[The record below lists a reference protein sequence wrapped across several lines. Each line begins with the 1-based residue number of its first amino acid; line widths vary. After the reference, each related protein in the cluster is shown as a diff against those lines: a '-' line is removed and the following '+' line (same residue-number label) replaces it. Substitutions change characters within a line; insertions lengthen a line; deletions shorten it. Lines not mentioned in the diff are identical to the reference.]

1 MQKTAFYILALI
13 TLTVVAAAFFT
24 QERNAPETEIRTTPV
39 FADLLERVNDVS
51 KIEIKSKTEETVLV
65 KRGAAWEVENR
76 GHFPALF
83 EKVKGAVV
91 ALAELQVIERKTANK
106 ELYSKLGVED
116 PAGDAAA
123 SKLVTLHGRDGQALA
138 SLIIGNPRSGKS
150 AGTYV
155 RLLDKPQALL
165 VKGRLELAANP
176 MEWLV
181 KDVAHIPSER
191 IREVV
196 IQKPGQALVR
206 VYKNDPKD
214 ADYTLD
220 ALPKG
225 HKVKSQ
231 LTLNSLATSLEYL
244 RFDDVA
250 PRADLKLP
258 ADPTVTTL
266 RTFDGLVAIVE
277 SAIVKDKTWASVEFS
292 FDAEAAKQAA
302 FATEKVAPAGGKPD
316 AKAEAGGKKVAPAPS
331 VAEEVKALSEKT
343 AHWAYGLPSYQ
354 GELLTKTV
362 AALTTKEG
370 KTKPSPAPKK
380 AERRPT
386 PRP

>member
-1 MQKTAFYILALI
+1 MQKTAFYFLALI
-13 TLTVVAAAFFT
+13 TLVVVAAAFFA

-39 FADLLERVNDVS
+39 FTDLLDRVNDVS
-51 KIEIKSKTEETVLV
+51 RIEIKSKTEQTVLV
-65 KRGAAWEVENR
+65 ERGAGWEVENH

-91 ALAELQVIERKTANK
+91 ALAELQVVERKTANK
-106 ELYSKLGVED
+106 ALYAKLGVED
-116 PAGDAAA
+116 PAGEAAA
-123 SKLVTLHGRDGQALA
+123 SKLVTLLDRDGQALA
-138 SLIIGNPRSGKS
+138 SLIIGNPSTGKT

-155 RLLDKPQALL
+155 RLPDEAQALL
-165 VKGRLELAANP
+165 VKGSLDVPANP

-231 LTLNSLATSLEYL
+231 LTVNSLATPLEYL
-244 RFDDVA
+244 RFDDVT

-266 RTFDGLVAIVE
+266 RTFDGLVAIVK
-277 SAIVKDKTWASVEFS
+277 SAIVKDKTWAKVEFS
-292 FDAEAAKQAA
+292 FDFEAAKKAA
-302 FATEKVAPAGGKPD
+302 VNTGNPASGDGKAGANTESKAKP
-316 AKAEAGGKKVAPAPS
+316 PAPS

-343 AHWAYGLPSYQ
+343 AHWAYVLPSHK
-354 GELLTKTV
+354 GELLTTTA

-370 KTKPSPAPKK
+370 KDENKPSSAPKK
-380 AERRPT
+380 T
-386 PRP
+386 PES

>member
-1 MQKTAFYILALI
+1 
-13 TLTVVAAAFFT
+13 AAAFFA
-24 QERNAPETEIRTTPV
+24 QERNAPETEIRTAPV
-39 FADLLERVNDVS
+39 FADLLERVNDIS
-51 KIEIKSKTEETVLV
+51 KIEIKSKTEQTVLV

-91 ALAELQVIERKTANK
+91 SLAELQVIERKTANK

-116 PAGDAAA
+116 PASAAGA
-123 SKLVTLHGRDGQALA
+123 SKLVTLLGRDGQALA
-138 SLIIGNPRSGKS
+138 SLIIGNRSTSKS

-155 RLLDKPQALL
+155 RPPDKPQALL
-165 VKGRLELAANP
+165 VKGSLDVPANP

-231 LTLNSLATSLEYL
+231 STVNSLATSMEYL
-244 RFDDVA
+244 RFDDVT

-258 ADPTVTTL
+258 ADATVTTL
-266 RTFDGLVAIVE
+266 RTFDGLVAIVK
-277 SAIVKDKTWASVEFS
+277 SAIVNDKTRATVEFS

-302 FATEKVAPAGGKPD
+302 PAAEKVAPEDGKPG
-316 AKAEAGGKKVAPAPS
+316 AKAEAGGKKDAPAPS

-343 AHWAYGLPSYQ
+343 AHWAYVLPSYK
-354 GELLTKTV
+354 GDLLTKTV

-370 KTKPSPAPKK
+370 KNKPSSAPKK
-380 AERRPT
+380 T
-386 PRP
+386 PKS

>member
-1 MQKTAFYILALI
+1 MQKNAFYILALI
-13 TLTVVAAAFFT
+13 TLTVVAAAVFT

-39 FADLLERVNDVS
+39 FADLLEHVNDVS
-51 KIEIKSKTEETVLV
+51 KIEIKSKTEQTVLV
-65 KRGAAWEVENR
+65 ERGATWEVENR

-91 ALAELQVIERKTANK
+91 SLAELQVIERKTANK
-106 ELYSKLGVED
+106 ELYPKLGVED
-116 PAGDAAA
+116 PAGEAAT
-123 SKLVTLHGRDGQALA
+123 SKLVTLLARDGQPLA
-138 SLIIGNPRSGKS
+138 SLIIGNPRSGNN

-155 RLLDKPQALL
+155 RLPDEAQALL
-165 VKGRLELAANP
+165 VKGTLEVAANP

-181 KDVAHIPSER
+181 KDIAHIPSER

-206 VYKNDPKD
+206 IFKRNPKD

-231 LTLNSLATSLEYL
+231 LTVNSLATPLEYL

-250 PRADLKLP
+250 PRADRKLP

-266 RTFDGLVAIVE
+266 RTFDGLVAIVK

-292 FDAEAAKQAA
+292 FDAEAAKKAA
-302 FATEKVAPAGGKPD
+302 ANTGKAASGDGKAD
-316 AKAEAGGKKVAPAPS
+316 AKAEDKAKPPAPS

-343 AHWAYGLPSYQ
+343 AHWAYVLPSYK

-380 AERRPT
+380 P
-386 PRP
+386 PKS

>member
-1 MQKTAFYILALI
+1 MQKNAFYLLALV

-24 QERNAPETEIRTTPV
+24 QERSAPETEIRTTPV

-51 KIEIKSKTEETVLV
+51 KIEIKSKTEQTVLV
-65 KRGAAWEVENR
+65 KRGATWGVENR
-76 GHFPALF
+76 SHFPALF

-91 ALAELQVIERKTANK
+91 SLAELQVIERKTANK
-106 ELYSKLGVED
+106 KLYSKLGVED

-123 SKLVTLHGRDGQALA
+123 SKLVTLLGRDGQALA
-138 SLIIGNPRSGKS
+138 SLIIGNPSTSKS

-155 RLLDKPQALL
+155 RLPDKAQALL
-165 VKGRLELAANP
+165 IKGRLEFAANP

-231 LTLNSLATSLEYL
+231 LTVNSLATALEYL

-258 ADPTVTTL
+258 VDHAVTTL

-292 FDAEAAKQAA
+292 FDPEAAKKAA
-302 FATEKVAPAGGKPD
+302 ANTGKAASGDGKAGANAEGRTKP
-316 AKAEAGGKKVAPAPS
+316 PPPS
-331 VAEEVKALSEKT
+331 VADEVKALSEKT
-343 AHWAYGLPSYQ
+343 AHWAYVLPSYK

-370 KTKPSPAPKK
+370 KNKPPSAPKK
-380 AERRPT
+380 P
-386 PRP
+386 PKP

>member
-1 MQKTAFYILALI
+1 MQKTTFYILALI
-13 TLTVVAAAFFT
+13 TLTVVVAAFFT

-39 FADLLERVNDVS
+39 FADLLERVNEVS
-51 KIEIKSKTEETVLV
+51 KIEIKSKTDQTVLV
-65 KRGAAWEVENR
+65 KRGATWEVENR

-91 ALAELQVIERKTANK
+91 SLAELQVMEGKTANK

-116 PAGDAAA
+116 PAGEAAA
-123 SKLVTLHGRDGQALA
+123 SRLVTLHGRDGQALA
-138 SLIIGNPRSGKS
+138 SLIIGNPSTGKS

-155 RLLDKPQALL
+155 RLPDKPQALL
-165 VKGRLELAANP
+165 VKGSLDVPANP

-196 IQKPGQALVR
+196 IRKPGQALVR
-206 VYKNDPKD
+206 VYKKDPKD

-231 LTLNSLATSLEYL
+231 LTVNSLATSLEYL

-250 PRADLKLP
+250 PRADRKLP
-258 ADPTVTTL
+258 ADATVTTL
-266 RTFDGLVAIVE
+266 RTFDGLVGVIK
-277 SAIVKDKTWASVEFS
+277 SAIVKDKTWANVEFS

-302 FATEKVAPAGGKPD
+302 ANTAKKTASGDSKADANTEGKP
-316 AKAEAGGKKVAPAPS
+316 KPPAPS

-343 AHWAYGLPSYQ
+343 THWAYVLPSYK

-362 AALTTKEG
+362 AELTTKEG
-370 KTKPSPAPKK
+370 KTKPSSAPKK
-380 AERRPT
+380 P
-386 PRP
+386 PKS

>member
-1 MQKTAFYILALI
+1 MQKNAFYLLALI

-24 QERNAPETEIRTTPV
+24 QKRKAPETEIRTTPV

-51 KIEIKSKTEETVLV
+51 KIEIKSKTEQTVLV
-65 KRGAAWEVENR
+65 KRGATWEVENR

-91 ALAELQVIERKTANK
+91 DLAELQVIERKTANK
-106 ELYSKLGVED
+106 ELYPKLAVED
-116 PAGDAAA
+116 PAGEGAA
-123 SKLVTLHGRDGQALA
+123 SRLVTLLGREGQPLA
-138 SLIIGNPRSGKS
+138 SLIIGNPSTGKS

-155 RLLDKPQALL
+155 RLPDKPQALL
-165 VKGRLELAANP
+165 VKGSLDVPANP

-206 VYKNDPKD
+206 VYKDDPKD

-220 ALPKG
+220 ALLKG
-225 HKVKSQ
+225 HEVKSQ
-231 LTLNSLATSLEYL
+231 LTVNSLAASLEYL

-266 RTFDGLVAIVE
+266 RTFDGLVAIVK

-292 FDAEAAKQAA
+292 FDAEAAKKAA
-302 FATEKVAPAGGKPD
+302 AKTGNASSGDGKGG
-316 AKAEAGGKKVAPAPS
+316 AKAEDKPKPLAPS
-331 VAEEVKALSEKT
+331 VAEEVEALSEKT
-343 AHWAYGLPSYQ
+343 AHWTYVLPSYK

-370 KTKPSPAPKK
+370 KNKPSSAPKT
-380 AERRPT
+380 T
-386 PRP
+386 PGS

>member
-1 MQKTAFYILALI
+1 
-13 TLTVVAAAFFT
+13 
-24 QERNAPETEIRTTPV
+24 
-39 FADLLERVNDVS
+39 
-51 KIEIKSKTEETVLV
+51 
-65 KRGAAWEVENR
+65 
-76 GHFPALF
+76 
-83 EKVKGAVV
+83 
-91 ALAELQVIERKTANK
+91 
-106 ELYSKLGVED
+106 
-116 PAGDAAA
+116 
-123 SKLVTLHGRDGQALA
+123 
-138 SLIIGNPRSGKS
+138 
-150 AGTYV
+150 
-155 RLLDKPQALL
+155 
-165 VKGRLELAANP
+165 P

-316 AKAEAGGKKVAPAPS
+316 AKAEAGGKKVAPSPS

>member
-1 MQKTAFYILALI
+1 
-13 TLTVVAAAFFT
+13 
-24 QERNAPETEIRTTPV
+24 
-39 FADLLERVNDVS
+39 
-51 KIEIKSKTEETVLV
+51 
-65 KRGAAWEVENR
+65 
-76 GHFPALF
+76 
-83 EKVKGAVV
+83 
-91 ALAELQVIERKTANK
+91 
-106 ELYSKLGVED
+106 
-116 PAGDAAA
+116 
-123 SKLVTLHGRDGQALA
+123 ALA
-138 SLIIGNPRSGKS
+138 SLIIGNPSTGKR

-155 RLLDKPQALL
+155 RLPDEAQALL
-165 VKGRLELAANP
+165 VKGSLDVPANP

-191 IREVV
+191 MREVV

-206 VYKNDPKD
+206 VYKSDPKD

-231 LTLNSLATSLEYL
+231 LTVNSLATSLEYL

-292 FDAEAAKQAA
+292 FDAEAAKKAA
-302 FATEKVAPAGGKPD
+302 SNTAKKTASGDGKPG
-316 AKAEAGGKKVAPAPS
+316 AKAEDKAEPTAPS
-331 VAEEVKALSEKT
+331 VAEEVKTLNEKT
-343 AHWAYGLPSYQ
+343 AHWAYVLPSYK
-354 GELLTKTV
+354 GKLFTKTV

-370 KTKPSPAPKK
+370 KNKPSSAPKK
-380 AERRPT
+380 P
-386 PRP
+386 PKS

>member
-1 MQKTAFYILALI
+1 MQKNAFYILALI

-24 QERNAPETEIRTTPV
+24 QERNVPETEIRTTPV
-39 FADLLERVNDVS
+39 FADLLERVNEVS
-51 KIEIKSKTEETVLV
+51 KIEIKSKTDQTVLV
-65 KRGAAWEVENR
+65 KRGATWEVENR

-91 ALAELQVIERKTANK
+91 SLAELQVMEGKTANK

-116 PAGDAAA
+116 PAGEAAA
-123 SKLVTLHGRDGQALA
+123 SRLVTLHGTDGQALA
-138 SLIIGNPRSGKS
+138 SLIIGNPSKGKS

-155 RLLDKPQALL
+155 RLPDKPQALL
-165 VKGRLELAANP
+165 VKGSLDVPANP
-176 MEWLV
+176 MEWLI

-196 IQKPGQALVR
+196 IRKPGQALVR
-206 VYKNDPKD
+206 VYKSDPKD
-214 ADYTLD
+214 EDYTLD

-231 LTLNSLATSLEYL
+231 LTVNSLATTVEYL

-250 PRADLKLP
+250 PRSDLKLP
-258 ADPTVTTL
+258 ADATVTTL
-266 RTFDGLVAIVE
+266 RTFDGLVAVIK

-292 FDAEAAKQAA
+292 FDAEAAKKAA
-302 FATEKVAPAGGKPD
+302 ANTAKKTASGDSKADANTEGKTKP
-316 AKAEAGGKKVAPAPS
+316 PAPS
-331 VAEEVKALSEKT
+331 VAEEVKALSEKSI
-343 AHWAYGLPSYQ
+343 HWAYVLPSHK

-362 AALTTKEG
+362 AALTTKEE

-380 AERRPT
+380 T
-386 PRP
+386 PGS

>member
-1 MQKTAFYILALI
+1 MQENTFYLLALI

-51 KIEIKSKTEETVLV
+51 KIEIKSKTEQTVLV
-65 KRGAAWEVENR
+65 KRGATWEVENR
-76 GHFPALF
+76 SHFPALF

-106 ELYSKLGVED
+106 ELYPNLGVEE
-116 PAGDAAA
+116 PAGEGAT
-123 SKLVTLHGRDGQALA
+123 SRLVMLLGRDGQALA
-138 SLIIGNPRSGKS
+138 SLIIGNPSTGKS

-155 RLLDKPQALL
+155 RLPDEAQALL
-165 VKGRLELAANP
+165 VKGSLEFAANP

-225 HKVKSQ
+225 HKMKSQ
-231 LTLNSLATSLEYL
+231 LTVNSLATSLEYL

-258 ADPTVTTL
+258 ADTTVTTL
-266 RTFDGLVAIVE
+266 RTFDGLVAIVN
-277 SAIVKDKTWASVEFS
+277 SAIVKDKIRVSVEFS
-292 FDAEAAKQAA
+292 FDAGAAKKAA
-302 FATEKVAPAGGKPD
+302 NTGKTTSGDGKVGANTEGKTKP
-316 AKAEAGGKKVAPAPS
+316 PAPS

-343 AHWAYGLPSYQ
+343 LHWAYVLPSYK

-362 AALTTKEG
+362 AALTTKEE
-370 KTKPSPAPKK
+370 KNKPSSAPKK
-380 AERRPT
+380 PSKS
-386 PRP
+386 

>member
-1 MQKTAFYILALI
+1 MQKNAFYILAMI
-13 TLTVVAAAFFT
+13 TLTVVAVAFFT

-39 FADLLERVNDVS
+39 FADLLDRVNEVS
-51 KIEIKSKTEETVLV
+51 KIEIKSKTDQTVLV

-106 ELYSKLGVED
+106 ELYSKLGVGD
-116 PAGDAAA
+116 PASASGA
-123 SKLVTLHGRDGQALA
+123 SKLVTLLGRDGQALA
-138 SLIIGNPRSGKS
+138 SLIIGNPSTGKS

-155 RLLDKPQALL
+155 RPPDKPQALL
-165 VKGRLELAANP
+165 VKGSLDVPANP

-181 KDVAHIPSER
+181 KDVAHITSER

-220 ALPKG
+220 ALPKV

-231 LTLNSLATSLEYL
+231 LTVNSLATSLEYL
-244 RFDDVA
+244 RFDDVT

-258 ADPTVTTL
+258 ADATVTTL
-266 RTFDGLVAIVE
+266 RTFDGLVAIVN
-277 SAIVKDKTWASVEFS
+277 SAIMKDKTWASVEFS
-292 FDAEAAKQAA
+292 FDAEAAKKAA
-302 FATEKVAPAGGKPD
+302 ASTAKKTASGDGKADANTEDKTKP
-316 AKAEAGGKKVAPAPS
+316 PAPS

-343 AHWAYGLPSYQ
+343 AHWAYVLPSYK

-362 AALTTKEG
+362 AALTTKGE
-370 KTKPSPAPKK
+370 KTKPSSAPKK
-380 AERRPT
+380 P
-386 PRP
+386 PKS

>member
-1 MQKTAFYILALI
+1 MQKNTFYVLGLI
-13 TLTVVAAAFFT
+13 TLTVVAAAFFA
-24 QERNAPETEIRTTPV
+24 QEKNAPETEIRTTPV

-51 KIEIKSKTEETVLV
+51 KIEIKSKTDQTVLV
-65 KRGAAWEVENR
+65 KRDATWEVENR

-91 ALAELQVIERKTANK
+91 SLAELQVIERKTANK
-106 ELYSKLGVED
+106 ELYSKLAVED
-116 PAGDAAA
+116 PAGDDAA
-123 SKLVTLHGRDGQALA
+123 SKLVTLHGKDGQALA
-138 SLIIGNPRSGKS
+138 SLIIGNPSTSKS

-155 RLLDKPQALL
+155 RRPDEAQALL
-165 VKGRLELAANP
+165 VRGSLDVPANP

-196 IQKPGQALVR
+196 IRKPGQAVVR
-206 VYKNDPKD
+206 LYKSDPKD

-266 RTFDGLVAIVE
+266 RTFDGLVAIVK

-292 FDAEAAKQAA
+292 FDAEAAKKAA
-302 FATEKVAPAGGKPD
+302 ANTGNLTSGDGKAGAKDEGK
-316 AKAEAGGKKVAPAPS
+316 AKPPAPS

-343 AHWAYGLPSYQ
+343 VHWAYVLPSFT

-370 KTKPSPAPKK
+370 KTKPSSAPKK
-380 AERRPT
+380 TPER
-386 PRP
+386 

>member
-1 MQKTAFYILALI
+1 MQKNTFYVLALI
-13 TLTVVAAAFFT
+13 TLTVVVAAFFT

-39 FADLLERVNDVS
+39 FADLLERVNEVS
-51 KIEIKSKTEETVLV
+51 KIEIKSKTDQTVLV
-65 KRGAAWEVENR
+65 KRGATWEVENR

-91 ALAELQVIERKTANK
+91 SLAELQVMEGKTANK

-116 PAGDAAA
+116 PAGEAAA
-123 SKLVTLHGRDGQALA
+123 SRLVTLHGRDGQALA
-138 SLIIGNPRSGKS
+138 SLIIGNPSTGKS

-155 RLLDKPQALL
+155 RLPDKPQALL
-165 VKGRLELAANP
+165 VKGSLDVPANP

-196 IQKPGQALVR
+196 IRKPGQALVR
-206 VYKNDPKD
+206 VYKKDPKD

-231 LTLNSLATSLEYL
+231 LTVNSLATSLEYL

-258 ADPTVTTL
+258 ADATVTTL
-266 RTFDGLVAIVE
+266 RTFDGLVAVVK
-277 SAIVKDKTWASVEFS
+277 SAIVKDKTWANVEFS
-292 FDAEAAKQAA
+292 FDAEAAKKAA
-302 FATEKVAPAGGKPD
+302 ANTAKKTASGDGKAGANAEGKP
-316 AKAEAGGKKVAPAPS
+316 KPPAPS

-343 AHWAYGLPSYQ
+343 AHWAYVLPSYK

-370 KTKPSPAPKK
+370 KNKPSSAPKK
-380 AERRPT
+380 T
-386 PRP
+386 PKS

>member
-1 MQKTAFYILALI
+1 MQKNAFYLLALI

-24 QERNAPETEIRTTPV
+24 QERNAPETEIRTRPV

-51 KIEIKSKTEETVLV
+51 KIEIKSKTEQTVLV

-76 GHFPALF
+76 SHFPALF

-91 ALAELQVIERKTANK
+91 SLAELQVIERKTANK
-106 ELYSKLGVED
+106 KLYSKLGVAD
-116 PAGDAAA
+116 PAGDAA
-123 SKLVTLHGRDGQALA
+123 SKLVTLHREDGQALA
-138 SLIIGNPRSGKS
+138 SLIIGNPSTRKS

-155 RLLDKPQALL
+155 RLPDDAQALL

-196 IQKPGQALVR
+196 IRKPGQALVR
-206 VYKNDPKD
+206 VYKKDPKD

-225 HKVKSQ
+225 RKAKSQ
-231 LTLNSLATSLEYL
+231 LTVNSLATVLEYL

-266 RTFDGLVAIVE
+266 RTFDGLVAIVK
-277 SAIVKDKTWASVEFS
+277 SANVKDKTRATVEFS
-292 FDAEAAKQAA
+292 FDAEAARKAA
-302 FATEKVAPAGGKPD
+302 ANTAKKTASGDGKTGNTAGKTKP
-316 AKAEAGGKKVAPAPS
+316 PAPS

-343 AHWAYGLPSYQ
+343 AHWAYMLPSYK

-370 KTKPSPAPKK
+370 KNEPSSAPKK
-380 AERRPT
+380 T
-386 PRP
+386 PRS